1 MPNFT
6 NRVHLQGF
14 LEIDRAA
21 IRSLG
26 DQVCSPV
33 LWGWL
38 HSGTCET
45 AERHRIVISDRP
57 AVATLEILRRVSAS
71 PQPEI
76 MLTASL
82 DGAVEAVALNGR
94 PLVSIEGA
102 LLSVPG
108 KPAVV
113 DVKWISFLTV
123 ALNLPPDGDDYAT
136 VRSLGR
142 VWDRLRE
149 KDRQQ
154 LTEFVRQV
162 ESRVRQEEEAHV

>member
-26 DQVCSPV
+26 EQVCSPV

-38 HSGTCET
+38 YSGASEA
-45 AERHRIVISDRP
+45 AERHRFVISDRP
-57 AVATLEILRRVSAS
+57 AVATLEILRRVSTS

-76 MLTASL
+76 LLTASL

-94 PLVSIEGA
+94 PLVSLEGV
-102 LLSVPG
+102 LLSIPG
-108 KPAVV
+108 KPTVV
-113 DVKWISFLTV
+113 DVKWISFLSV
-123 ALNLPPDGDDYAT
+123 APGLPPDGDDYAT

-162 ESRVRQEEEAHV
+162 ETRVRREEDAHA